1 MTEPE
6 TIAFTRRLVAGDE
19 GAYRDF
25 HQQYSGRLFRYL
37 WVVAR
42 GDEQSARE
50 ALQETLRRV
59 IRHMRVFPDEA
70 VFWSWLTVIA
80 RSSLWDEKRRTR
92 RYRGFLDR
100 FRRHAEVAVEADSL
114 RSADAEQRLSDT
126 LAEHLTLLPAEDR
139 ELMERKYLQQQS
151 VRKIAESLG
160 VTEKTIESRLSR
172 LRAKLKTELLSR
184 LNHEA
189 KL

>member
-19 GAYRDF
+19 AGYRDF

-42 GDEQSARE
+42 GDEQSARD

-59 IRHMRVFPDEA
+59 IRHMRIFSDET

-92 RYRGFLDR
+92 RYLGFLDR
-100 FRRHAEVAVEADSL
+100 FKRHAEVEVEADSL
-114 RSADAEQRLSDT
+114 PGAAAQQWLSDT
-126 LAEHLTLLPAEDR
+126 LAEQLTLLPAEDR
-139 ELMERKYLQQQS
+139 DLMERKYLEQQN
-151 VRKIAESLG
+151 VREIAASLG
-160 VTEKTIESRLSR
+160 VTEKTIESRLTR
-172 LRAKLKTELLSR
+172 LRAKLKTALLTC